1 MRRGAACG
9 AVITMAAV
17 LLPLEAALADGP
29 IRLTNRQLDSVT
41 AAGISAFA
49 NSGALALAAGDS
61 AVAFTSS
68 NSSAVST
75 LSNGDADGQAQAI
88 AVGDNGSSSL
98 AFTDLAI
105 ADGPNAQIVEVGAEG
120 IGGEGVVAYAET
132 TGTLSVSQDVAVGA
146 AVARSLGDE
155 STVAATTILAMSN
168 PDIDMQAA
176 GLADGLT
183 TQGAASFAQTVGQL
197 NAEDLAAEAATLA
210 TADGVAHSTAAALIS
225 LSDSDSSLSVFGV
238 AEAAAGGDAVTLTE
252 TSGQLYD
259 SRSVDRGRVSS
270 AAIAAG
276 TDFQQS
282 AADTG
287 GNGTGE
293 IVIAVTNSM
302 GRVIDATT
310 TSPSIAMT
318 QSRTTI
324 VAVNAP

>member
-155 STVAATTILAMSN
+155 STVAASN

-210 TADGVAHSTAAALIS
+210 TADGVAHGAAAALIS